1 MLAITLKAVHC
12 LAFEFDKQN
21 IVLRAILLCALLKL
35 THNTTV
41 LLSVNPCFG
50 CLLCLEVARVGG

>member
-1 MLAITLKAVHC
+1 MLAITLKAFHC
-12 LAFEFDKQN
+12 LAFEFDKLN
-21 IVLRAILLCALLKL
+21 IVLRVVLLCALQKL
-35 THNTTV
+35 THTTV